1 MSYIYALEGSS
12 GGYPLA
18 SIQEYDEMP
27 KCELCECDATEKVD
41 ISPEDHP
48 GRFMA
53 DLCAGCAAFE
63 RSRVE
68 KEKKTKKL

>member
-1 MSYIYALEGSS
+1 
-12 GGYPLA
+12 
-18 SIQEYDEMP
+18 
-27 KCELCECDATEKVD
+27 LCECDATEKVD

-63 RSRVE
+63 RARVE